1 MSYIIFLH
9 TILKHKEKSFRLST
23 IFLSQNNMGSLKEE
37 SHANNGTKH
46 CMFMIQI
53 TIPKIMTCILTKHM
67 MYGYCANYFTKTTA
81 MCKIHETSIM
91 FLKIVYKG

>member
-1 MSYIIFLH
+1 
-9 TILKHKEKSFRLST
+9 
-23 IFLSQNNMGSLKEE
+23 MGSLKEE

-67 MYGYCANYFTKTTA
+67 MYGYCAKTTSPKPLQCVKY
-81 MCKIHETSIM
+81 MK
-91 FLKIVYKG
+91 LV